1 VYTNKLSNTCD
12 VLITNASVVIPDK
25 GIFPD
30 TNILIDDGK
39 IKKLLKSVDNVN
51 AGKKINANGKYV
63 LPGVIDPHVHY
74 GVYTPIEKA
83 ATTESKSASIG
94 GVTTVI
100 RMIRLNHTYKRIE
113 QQLKAS
119 SGTHYVDYAIHAS
132 VFNFGQL
139 DDIEY
144 LKQKGINSF
153 KLYLNLGYDLN
164 SIAMDQEP
172 GSDGRVINEEVNIT
186 PELVIATL
194 KKASE
199 TSSIVLIHA
208 EDSLICSQRI
218 ANAKER
224 IEAQNYNEKPLKTW
238 SDCRPPISEVKAIS
252 LCCKYTRNL
261 GCSIYFV
268 HLGSRLAIERAA
280 EEKSRAPGRIFIETC
295 PHYLTHSIEYDSILG
310 KVVPPLRTREDVA
323 FTWQALANG
332 SIDTVGS
339 DHVANTLSLKR
350 GNRDLWSTLSGFPGV
365 ATLLPVLLSRGVNE
379 GRIDLVKVSQ
389 VTCYNTAKIF
399 GMYPKKGTI
408 EPGSD
413 ADLVIVDLSLRQKIS
428 PEILQSYSDYTIY
441 DGWELGGWPV
451 MTMVRGCVVMEDGKI
466 NESALGH
473 GQLVQRPQIVADRAP
488 SFKVDYVK

>member
-1 VYTNKLSNTCD
+1 LSNTCD
-12 VLITNASVVIPDK
+12 VLVTNASLVIPNK

-30 TNILIDDGK
+30 TNILIDNGK

-63 LPGVIDPHVHY
+63 LPGLIDPHVHY

-83 ATTESKSASIG
+83 AITESRSAAVG
-94 GVTTVI
+94 GITTII
-100 RMIRLNHTYKRIE
+100 RMMRLNHSYKNIE

-119 SGTHYVDYAIHAS
+119 SGTHYIDYAIHAS

-164 SIAMDQEP
+164 SISMDQEP
-172 GSDGRVINEEVNIT
+172 GGDGIINEEVNIT
-186 PELVIATL
+186 PELVTATF

-208 EDSLICSQRI
+208 EDSLICSRKI
-218 ANAKER
+218 ADAKEKMK
-224 IEAQNYNEKPLKTW
+224 AQNYNEKPLKIW
-238 SDCRPPISEVKAIS
+238 SDCRPPISEAETIS
-252 LCCKYTRNL
+252 LCCRYARDL

-280 EEKSRAPGRIFIETC
+280 GEKIRTPGRTFIETC
-295 PHYLTHSIEYDSILG
+295 PHYLTHSTEDYDSILG
-310 KVVPPLRTREDVA
+310 KVVPPLRTKEDIA
-323 FTWQALANG
+323 FAWQALSNG
-332 SIDTVGS
+332 LIDTVGS

-350 GNRDLWSTLSGFPGV
+350 GNGDLWSTLSGFPGV
-365 ATLLPVLLSRGVNE
+365 ATLLPVLLSQGVNE
-379 GRIDLVKVSQ
+379 GKIDLVKVSQ
-389 VTCYNTAKIF
+389 VTSYNTAKIF

-408 EPGSD
+408 QPGSD

-428 PEILQSYSDYTIY
+428 PEILQSHSDYTIY
-441 DGWELGGWPV
+441 DGWEVNGWPV
-451 MTMVRGCVVMEDGKI
+451 ITIVRGRVIMENGKI

-473 GQLVQRPQIVADRAP
+473 GQLAQRH
-488 SFKVDYVK
+488 